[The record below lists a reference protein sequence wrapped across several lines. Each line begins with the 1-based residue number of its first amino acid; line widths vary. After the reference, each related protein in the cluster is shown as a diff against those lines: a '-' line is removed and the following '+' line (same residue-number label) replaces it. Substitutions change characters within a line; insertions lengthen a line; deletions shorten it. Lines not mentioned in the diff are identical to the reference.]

1 MGKVKIG
8 SGSSKSEAK
17 PKEESLGEKIV
28 AGLSE
33 AAVADML
40 NKHTEE
46 LMIRLQKLEK
56 HTPLAPILPPP
67 CQCKCE
73 KAKPD
78 HRLRRYVTRS
88 RKLTKKDLALL
99 DEKIYASDIK
109 RVKLEAKSEQH
120 QIRLDNQESEMAKI
134 QHHLELIEQELKV
147 KPLNVKTEKVIERFD
162 HRLVLF
168 NLILLFLNALF
179 LMHILSN

>member
-8 SGSSKSEAK
+8 SGSKSEVK
-17 PKEESLGEKIV
+17 PKEKSLGESLV
-28 AGLSE
+28 SGLSDALVSE
-33 AAVADML
+33 ML
-40 NKHTEE
+40 NKHKKE
-46 LMIRLQKLEK
+46 LMDRLHKLESK
-56 HTPLAPILPPP
+56 PEPLATMAAPA

-78 HRLRRYVTRS
+78 HRLRQYVTKS
-88 RKLTKKDLALL
+88 RKLTKKSIIALDSKL
-99 DEKIYASDIK
+99 FLSDAK
-109 RVKLEAKSEQH
+109 RIKLEAKSEQH
-120 QIRLDNQESEMAKI
+120 QIRLDNQEREMSKI
-134 QHHLELIEQELKV
+134 QHHLDLIEQELKV
-147 KPLNVKTEKVIERFD
+147 KPLNVKTEKIIERFD